1 MDGWYVHVFQLVFK
15 KGVIWGNLEGL
26 AWLFYYSF
34 SIFSR
39 FNEQSVIIGLSSCS
53 LWFIVYVNVV
63 HKIFVRC
70 QLC

>member
-34 SIFSR
+34 SIF
-39 FNEQSVIIGLSSCS
+39 QGLMNS
-53 LWFIVYVNVV
+53 
-63 HKIFVRC
+63 
-70 QLC
+70 QLV